1 MQTIKKQVY
10 SVKEVSELLS
20 ISKNLTYRLCRE
32 KQIPGVIFLGPKRMV
47 VSAVA
52 MDKLLAGD
60 SHHNEERLRNGEYTE
75 RERSSYQVR

>member
-1 MQTIKKQVY
+1 MKTRKQVY

-20 ISKNLTYRLCRE
+20 ISRNLTYRLCRE

-60 SHHNEERLRNGEYTE
+60 DHHKEERLRNGEYTE
-75 RERSSYQVR
+75 RDRSSCQVR